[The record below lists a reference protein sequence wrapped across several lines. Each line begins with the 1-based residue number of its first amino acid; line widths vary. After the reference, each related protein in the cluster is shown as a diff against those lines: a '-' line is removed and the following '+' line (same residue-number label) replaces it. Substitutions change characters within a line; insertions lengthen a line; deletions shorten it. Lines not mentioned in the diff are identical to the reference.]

1 MLSPSARTQR
11 NQFLSFTLAP
21 IPFPLAGKGQDRGMN
36 ESRSRARQLCK
47 NPTDAERLLWQK
59 LRFWQVDPRKFRRQE
74 PLGGYIVDFV
84 CLERRLIVELDGGQ
98 HADRNA
104 YDKKRDDWLRNQ
116 GFVILRF
123 WNHDVLNNID
133 GIVEQILDTLKNTP
147 DLNPSP
153 QGGRRLRR
161 RKSGSSS
168 VIL

>member
-21 IPFPLAGKGQDRGMN
+21 IPFPLAGKGQDRGYGSKPLTSQTIAQKSN
-36 ESRSRARQLCK
+36 RRGAIALAKTS
-47 NPTDAERLLWQK
+47 LLA
-59 LRFWQVDPRKFRRQE
+59 VDGRKFRRQQ

-133 GIVEQILDTLKNTP
+133 GVVKQILDTLKNTP
-147 DLNPSP
+147 YLNPSP